1 MNRTDI
7 VQRLERLNFDRA
19 GYWLVAGGA
28 MVLYGLREETGDID
42 LGCGSELAG
51 ELERQG
57 YPVTRMSDGT
67 RKIQFEAGI
76 ELFENWLYDRV
87 EYVEGI
93 PVISLRGL
101 LAMKRALGREK
112 DQADIKRIE
121 DFIQKRRRIL

>member
-1 MNRTDI
+1 MNRTEI
-7 VQRLERLNFDRA
+7 MQRLEGLKFDRA

-42 LGCGSELAG
+42 LGCRSELAD

-57 YPVTRMSDGT
+57 CPVTHMSDGT

-112 DQADIKRIE
+112 DQADIKRME
-121 DFIQKRRRIL
+121 DFIQKRQSIL

>member
-1 MNRTDI
+1 
-7 VQRLERLNFDRA
+7 
-19 GYWLVAGGA
+19 

-42 LGCGSELAG
+42 LGCRSELAD

-57 YPVTRMSDGT
+57 CPVTRMSDGT

-112 DQADIKRIE
+112 DQADIKRME
-121 DFIQKRRRIL
+121 DFIQKRRSIL

>member
-1 MNRTDI
+1 MNRTEI
-7 VQRLERLNFDRA
+7 MQRLERLKFDRA

-42 LGCGSELAG
+42 LGCRSELAD

-112 DQADIKRIE
+112 DQADIKRME